1 MSSEQVA
8 PPQVAETPPP
18 RSRRGLSSRWFL
30 LIGGII
36 VFNIVALILF
46 PPFPKGG
53 APGDACAYPVCFING
68 TLEFPAP
75 HVV

>member
-36 VFNIVALILF
+36 VFNIVA
-46 PPFPKGG
+46 
-53 APGDACAYPVCFING
+53 FIA
-68 TLEFPAP
+68 LPAVP
-75 HVV
+75 EGRGSG